1 MTTTRTQRVTC
12 TIETTSSG
20 TQWIFSDGLMSVF
33 VKDGR
38 KKNMSNVLYHCT
50 VIVGTVCIITYDY
63 RRCYSKLKTN
73 TVTHNT
79 SRPRHCIHNANT
91 P

>member
-50 VIVGTVCIITYDY
+50 VIVGMHNNLRLPQMLFEVENEY
-63 RRCYSKLKTN
+63 RN
-73 TVTHNT
+73 T
-79 SRPRHCIHNANT
+79 
-91 P
+91 